1 MSHNLCISFFN
12 KKHRVF
18 DLPIY
23 QTPTELTK
31 NILGKNLKDKTFT
44 KNNFENDFIKPYV
57 LFLNKKNLSIKEFNN
72 LWYKC
77 KFFYASSFSDVSTNK
92 KSKKIDIELF
102 NLYNK
107 EKPTKPF
114 IMFDE
119 IIEPDFYN
127 HILILKNYFNTY
139 IDNYPCI
146 GYSN

>member
-1 MSHNLCISFFN
+1 MSHNLCVSFFN
-12 KKHRVF
+12 KKNRVF

-23 QTPTELTK
+23 QTPTKLTK
-31 NILGKNLKDKTFT
+31 QILGENLKDKTFT

-77 KFFYASSFSDVSTNK
+77 KFFYTSPFSDVSTNK
-92 KSKKIDIELF
+92 KLKKIDIDLF

-114 IMFDE
+114 MMFDE

-127 HILILKNYFNTY
+127 HILILKDYFNTY